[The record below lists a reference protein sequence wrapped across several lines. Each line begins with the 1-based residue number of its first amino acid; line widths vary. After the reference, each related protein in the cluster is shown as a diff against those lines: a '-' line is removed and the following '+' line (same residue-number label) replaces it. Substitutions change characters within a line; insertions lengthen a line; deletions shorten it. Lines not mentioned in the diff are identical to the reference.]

1 MSVIACRVSQ
11 NSFEIA
17 ADSITVRGYTQTK
30 GQTSTHSK
38 LYEANDLVVGSVGY
52 AEENSLFRLFVETH
66 RPAQANEYSLLEFMA
81 EFSDWKKKRTDKA
94 NIDNSYMIG
103 FSGLVYTVE
112 SWHVERIKSYM
123 AIGAGMNFALA
134 ALYLG
139 NTAKKAVETAIE
151 LSIYCEAPILVI
163 KKSAQKS
170 LAAKAGQTRRNRKTK
185 SRSPALGN

>member
-1 MSVIACRVSQ
+1 MSVVACRVTEKG
-11 NSFEIA
+11 FEIA
-17 ADSITVRGYTQTK
+17 SDSITVRGHTQTR

-38 LYEANDLVVGSVGY
+38 LYETNDVVVGSVGS

-66 RPAQANEYSLLEFMA
+66 RPAHANEDAILEFMA
-81 EFSDWKKKRTDKA
+81 EFSDWKKKRMDRS
-94 NIDNSYMIG
+94 NIDNDYMIG

-123 AIGAGMNFALA
+123 AIGAGMSFALA

-139 NTAKKAVETAIE
+139 HTAKKAVETAIE

-163 KKSAQKS
+163 EKYAQTPPATDGGRARRGSK
-170 LAAKAGQTRRNRKTK
+170 AKG
-185 SRSPALGN
+185 

>member
-81 EFSDWKKKRTDKA
+81 EFSDWKKKRTTTA
-94 NIDNSYMIG
+94 TIDNSYMIG

-170 LAAKAGQTRRNRKTK
+170 LAAKAGQARRNRKTK

>member
-1 MSVIACRVSQ
+1 MSVIACRVSPG
-11 NSFEIA
+11 SFEIA
-17 ADSITVRGYTQTK
+17 ADSITVRGHTQTR

-38 LYEANDLVVGSVGY
+38 LYETNDMVVGSVGS

-81 EFSDWKKKRTDKA
+81 EFSDWKKKRTDKS
-94 NIDNSYMIG
+94 NIENSYIIG

-139 NTAKKAVETAIE
+139 NTAKRAVETAIE

-163 KKSAQKS
+163 KKSAQQPSVAGK
-170 LAAKAGQTRRNRKTK
+170 GQTRRNRKVK
-185 SRSPALGN
+185 